1 MNKIEIVHQVYEKLD
16 KKIPMKDL
24 EKIFEKFLD
33 VMSDELKKGNEV
45 QLVDFGTF
53 ALAEKSIKLVI
64 RKKINKSKK

>member
-1 MNKIEIVHQVYEKLD
+1 MNKIEIIHQVYERLD

-24 EKIFEKFLD
+24 EKIFELFLN

-45 QLVDFGTF
+45 QLADFGTF

-64 RKKINKSKK
+64 KKKISKSKK

>member
-1 MNKIEIVHQVYEKLD
+1 MNKIEIVHQVYERLD

-24 EKIFEKFLD
+24 EKIFELFLN

-45 QLVDFGTF
+45 QLADFGTF

-64 RKKINKSKK
+64 KKKISKSKK

>member
-24 EKIFEKFLD
+24 EIIFEKFLD

>member
-1 MNKIEIVHQVYEKLD
+1 MNKIEIVHQVYERLD

-24 EKIFEKFLD
+24 EKIFDKFLD

-45 QLVDFGTF
+45 QLADFGTF
-53 ALAEKSIKLVI
+53 ALADKSIKLVI